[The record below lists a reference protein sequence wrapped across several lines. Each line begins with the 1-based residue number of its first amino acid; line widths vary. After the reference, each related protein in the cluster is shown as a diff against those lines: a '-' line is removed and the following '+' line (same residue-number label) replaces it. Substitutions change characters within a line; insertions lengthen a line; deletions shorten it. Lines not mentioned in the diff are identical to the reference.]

1 MIRRRTAPYAG
12 RERRMKVVSTTASN
26 VAGLRL
32 RADAIAFYLISSSGD
47 GTGAFVRATEGAL
60 VLDFSKSAGVVVAL
74 RDAGF
79 TFDALSASSLD
90 ALALASRGAA

>member
-1 MIRRRTAPYAG
+1 MRRRTAPYAG
-12 RERRMKVVSTTASN
+12 RDRRINIVSATASN

-32 RADAIAFYLISSSGD
+32 RADAIAFYLISSG
-47 GTGAFVRATEGAL
+47 GGGAGAFARATEGTL

-90 ALALASRGAA
+90 ALASASRGAA